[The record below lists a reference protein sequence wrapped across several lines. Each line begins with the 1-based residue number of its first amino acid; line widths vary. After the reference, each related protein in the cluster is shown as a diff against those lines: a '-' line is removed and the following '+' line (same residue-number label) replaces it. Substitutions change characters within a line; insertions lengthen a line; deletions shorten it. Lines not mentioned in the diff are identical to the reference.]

1 MCSPFSIEL
10 QADMSFRIRPISL
23 EGTVAVVTGASSGIG
38 EAVARQFAELGASV
52 VVAARRIDR
61 VTALAHSL
69 GDQALAVE
77 VDVAD
82 EAAVAHL
89 FESTIA
95 RFGRLDTLVN
105 NAGVML
111 IGSAASSPLA
121 EWKQLVDVI
130 VMGVLNCTKFALPH
144 LLAAAKQEPRM
155 VGDIVNVSSVAGRK
169 AQPGSAV
176 YAATKFAVGAFSD
189 GIRQE
194 LASQHVRV
202 TVVEPG
208 FTDTELASHIRPEV
222 LEKMQAAMLAMPRMS
237 ADEVADAIVFAVT
250 RPAGVSISEVLIR
263 PTEQER

>member
-1 MCSPFSIEL
+1 MTS
-10 QADMSFRIRPISL
+10 RIRALSL
-23 EGTVAVVTGASSGIG
+23 EGTVAIVTGASSGIG
-38 EAVARQFAELGASV
+38 AATARQFADLGASV
-52 VVAARRIDR
+52 VLAARRLDKL
-61 VTALAHSL
+61 TALARDL
-69 GDQALAVE
+69 GDQAFAVE

-82 EAAVAHL
+82 EAAVEHL
-89 FESTIA
+89 MEATIA

-111 IGSAASSPLA
+111 IGPAVAAPLA
-121 EWKQLVDVI
+121 EWKQMVDVN

-144 LLAAAKQEPRM
+144 LIAAAEMVPRK
-155 VGDIVNVSSVAGRK
+155 VADIVNVSSVAGRK

-194 LASQHVRV
+194 MATKHVRV
-202 TVVEPG
+202 TLVEPG
-208 FTDTELASHIRPEV
+208 FTDTELASHIRPEILNV
-222 LEKMQAAMLAMPRMS
+222 MKGAMEQMPRMS
-237 ADEVADAIVFAVT
+237 AAEVADAILFAVT